1 MALGMQKNDQ
11 FYDSMANHFH
21 LIFEDWNASMRRQGA
36 VIAKLLPSPE
46 EAGLILDVACGIG
59 TQSLALAALG
69 YSVEGSDISAA
80 EVARAQR
87 EAASRG
93 LKCSFRVDDMRTLR
107 TASIGRYGAVIA
119 MDNALPHLD
128 SDDDI
133 RAAFTAMRMRLLP
146 GGKVLVSVRDYA
158 RHLKEKH
165 TCRQCARRPA
175 VCAAPS
181 RRPDCARPGQF
192 AARNR
197 RHRHHRHVDPRFS
210 DHTRREL
217 EHEASRHRTRRQTC
231 LVRVNSFASNDLFQL
246 RPTPVV
252 LGILSAG
259 R

>member
-165 TCRQCARRPA
+165 TCTPPVFYSDNGRRRIVFQVWDWIDERRYA
-175 VCAAPS
+175 VHLYVTQDTAEGWVNYHFTGNYRAVTPDEVAQLANQTGLQQVRILPPGDTSFYQPIIAAQIP
-181 RRPDCARPGQF
+181 
-192 AARNR
+192 
-197 RHRHHRHVDPRFS
+197 
-210 DHTRREL
+210 
-217 EHEASRHRTRRQTC
+217 
-231 LVRVNSFASNDLFQL
+231 
-246 RPTPVV
+246 
-252 LGILSAG
+252 
-259 R
+259 